1 MDWVWWGIPAET
13 CGVSCTGWSRSLG
26 RTCFFYLDS
35 QCFFTLF
42 YLMWLTF
49 SPTQPLD
56 LEKYCLS
63 IHIFTLNDDG
73 PSTLTLEEDEELSAA
88 NHWLLPAGDT
98 DRKRQEGKFP
108 SLLCNIWFQFKL
120 VHLVILKIGVRGSI
134 LHFIFLSPLLVCWQS
149 YDSARIYWV
158 ISIQMG
164 VHRLLSLCQ
173 KSFCLPIFQQPNF
186 MASGRVWSMM
196 VNWKHRCI
204 IVICRNCCSSDN
216 ELHSLFLFFSSA
228 PGLCLHDNVLLW
240 QKRR

>member
-13 CGVSCTGWSRSLG
+13 CGVSCTGWSRSHG
-26 RTCFFYLDS
+26 STCFLYLHS
-35 QCFFTLF
+35 ECFFSLF

-56 LEKYCLS
+56 LEKCCLS

-108 SLLCNIWFQFKL
+108 SSLCNIWFQFKL
-120 VHLVILKIGVRGSI
+120 VNLVILKISVRGSI
-134 LHFIFLSPLLVCWQS
+134 LYFIFLSPLLVCWQS
-149 YDSARIYWV
+149 YDSNRIYWV

-164 VHRLLSLCQ
+164 VTSIIIRMSKVLLSSYFSTAEFHGIWESLVYDGELKTQ
-173 KSFCLPIFQQPNF
+173 
-186 MASGRVWSMM
+186 V
-196 VNWKHRCI
+196 HY
-204 IVICRNCCSSDN
+204 SD
-216 ELHSLFLFFSSA
+216 L
-228 PGLCLHDNVLLW
+228 
-240 QKRR
+240 